1 MKLGKDSLGL
11 IEWELAAAMSETAA
25 KELTSDIAKA
35 YHKSKKYDKAIETYL
50 RRKALVPLT
59 LQELYVLGQCHYAGP
74 KDYKESDTL
83 FAQVIVMSPSYA
95 PAYLWRA
102 RSNFQLDPKNEL
114 WLAKPY
120 YSKVLELVLGEDR
133 KKDSNK
139 KMVIESARYMGNYFG
154 ASVEKDAAKAKEYF
168 QIVYD
173 LDPNDV
179 QAKQILG
186 IK

>member
-1 MKLGKDSLGL
+1 M
-11 IEWELAAAMSETAA
+11 
-25 KELTSDIAKA
+25 
-35 YHKSKKYDKAIETYL
+35 KKYDKTIEMYL
-50 RRKALVPLT
+50 KRQAVVELT
-59 LQELYVLGQCHYAGP
+59 LAELLNMGQCYYAGP
-74 KDYKESDTL
+74 KNFKEADTL
-83 FAQVIVMSPSYA
+83 FAQVAGKSPGYA

-102 RSNFQLDPKNEL
+102 RSNFQMDLKNEL

-120 YSKVLELVLGEDR
+120 YAKVLELVVGEDR

-139 KMVIESARYMGNYFG
+139 KMLIESARYMGNYY
-154 ASVEKDAAKAKEYF
+154 ANSTEKDKTKVLECF